1 MSSSGNLNSLVKRI
15 NKIFGTDLVE
25 DWSIDWYDIFRRF
38 TVSEEFIEEFWKD
51 LDWDY
56 LSFFQPLSE
65 RLIIKYAGLV
75 NWEWMSANQILSE
88 EFIEKFEDK
97 VYWGWISSNQK
108 LSEEFIMKYKDKVD
122 WRDISRYQVLS
133 WKFMKEYKSYLDW
146 ENISTYQFNIE
157 EEDYHELFK
166 SLLKKNL
173 LYQTKKS
180 GKDWFV
186 GYTKKSRFNRYKFII
201 DRENTIYSDFNV
213 KSMIYLK
220 DLNILDTILGRNKIK
235 MIRDIKMV

>member
-1 MSSSGNLNSLVKRI
+1 MSSSGGLNSLVKRI
-15 NKIFGTDLVE
+15 NKIFGTDFVE
-25 DWSIDWYDIFRRF
+25 DWLIDWYDIFRRF
-38 TVSEEFIEEFWKD
+38 MVSEEFIEEFWED
-51 LDWDY
+51 FDWDY

-65 RLIIKYAGLV
+65 RLITKYAGLV

-88 EFIEKFEDK
+88 EFIERFEDK

-108 LSEEFIMKYKDKVD
+108 LSEEFIKKYKDKVD

-166 SLLKKNL
+166 SLLKKNP
-173 LYQTKKS
+173 LYQIKKS
-180 GKDWFV
+180 GKDWFI
-186 GYTKKSRFNRYKFII
+186 GYTKKSRFNRYKFIT

-220 DLNILDTILGRNKIK
+220 DLSILDTILGRNKIK